1 MRRGARS
8 RISESGEIGKV
19 VDYTE
24 CFFAFC
30 LPSYVWF
37 ICLLYHTRN
46 RNGRMRVWF
55 KWSQSDDAMIYILYY
70 YVCVLRKN
78 EEFINLLP
86 LLIRCELY
94 VYFATTTIT
103 KTNAKQHNCIDVN
116 THSALHPN
124 EHVEFFDFLPLLIY
138 DFGKKLSPQK
148 CLQTI
153 TSVGV
158 SRLPLLLHFSFRF
171 CLPNSARQNTPK

>member
-86 LLIRCELY
+86 LLIRCVLY
-94 VYFATTTIT
+94 T
-103 KTNAKQHNCIDVN
+103 
-116 THSALHPN
+116 
-124 EHVEFFDFLPLLIY
+124 
-138 DFGKKLSPQK
+138 
-148 CLQTI
+148 LQ
-153 TSVGV
+153 
-158 SRLPLLLHFSFRF
+158 
-171 CLPNSARQNTPK
+171 QQQ